1 MLRRKERVQ
10 VELQEEEQFRII
22 PPVFVHWH
30 SIGITAR
37 LIYSKTASIT
47 YSSISVINHVR
58 VRGLLR
64 ALQQKEFTAKATLI
78 PTTLT
83 SIRATLSKTYN
94 GSIEL
99 HGATSRK
106 LAKTIKTLKLIAK
119 LSLIDKLD
127 ADEGQSSS

>member
-64 ALQQKEFTAKATLI
+64 ALQQKSINVKAVHRIAQTTLI
-78 PTTLT
+78 P
-83 SIRATLSKTYN
+83 IHGTLSKTYN

-99 HGATSRK
+99 RGGTSSRLQK
-106 LAKTIKTLKLIAK
+106 KFKIIKIINKVLL
-119 LSLIDKLD
+119 LD
-127 ADEGQSSS
+127 NIDEG